1 MKKILLMTLTL
12 IFILTA
18 KSYAAMPDISAGES
32 TFDIFKGCYIFKNN
46 VRISDRGMTITAQRA
61 TAQMTTQKVWA
72 DGGVTFEQEGLKFK
86 CDKIFVNARE
96 SMVEVIGNLNLIQ
109 DGAVRISGD
118 VGKFSWSDKC
128 ADFYGKVK
136 LTANKNIKVDSNLNI
151 NAKKLNGTYAHIRYN
166 VIEKKII
173 ALDKTFEK
181 IPVQDYSEPNPTE

>member
-1 MKKILLMTLTL
+1 MTLTL

>member
-136 LTANKNIKVDSNLNI
+136 LTANKNIKIDSNLNI